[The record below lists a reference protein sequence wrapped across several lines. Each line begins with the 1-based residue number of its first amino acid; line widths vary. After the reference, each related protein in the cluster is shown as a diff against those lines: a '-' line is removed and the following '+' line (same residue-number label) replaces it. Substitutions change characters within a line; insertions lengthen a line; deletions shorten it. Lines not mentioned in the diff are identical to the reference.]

1 MTQQFDKLIK
11 DLRAEVEALKTIRR
25 KSSLTFETVTKTA
38 TGTAVL
44 HKNGSGTITC
54 KKAAVIS
61 IVTSDPNP
69 FVFGYSQPSG
79 STRGRKVDLMG
90 WTDSNG
96 RPAILAIPSGSS
108 NDSSMANNSNK
119 NVTIT
124 VYITAT
130 TDFTTTSSQVT
141 YDGNA

>member
-1 MTQQFDKLIK
+1 MTQQFDNLIK

-25 KSSLTFETVTKTA
+25 KSSVTFETITKTA
-38 TGTAVL
+38 TATAVI
-44 HKNGSGTITC
+44 HKDSYGTITC

-69 FVFGYSQPSG
+69 FVFSYSQPSG
-79 STRGRKVDLMG
+79 PIRGRKVSLLG
-90 WTDSNG
+90 WTDSQN

-108 NDSSMANNSNK
+108 NDSGMAINSDK

-124 VYITAT
+124 IYITAT
-130 TDFTTTSSQVT
+130 TDFTTTSSQVVHN
-141 YDGNA
+141 GSV

>member
-11 DLRAEVEALKTIRR
+11 DLRAEVEALKTVKR
-25 KSSLTFETVTKTA
+25 KSSLTLETVTKTA
-38 TGTAVL
+38 IGTAVL

-61 IVTSDPNP
+61 IVTDDPNP
-69 FVFGYSQPSG
+69 FVFGYAQRSG
-79 STRGRKVDLMG
+79 SVRERKMDLMG

-96 RPAILAIPSGSS
+96 QPAILAIPSGSS
-108 NDSSMANNSNK
+108 IDSDMANNSDK
-119 NVTIT
+119 SIIVF
-124 VYITAT
+124 VHITAT
-130 TDFTTTSSQVT
+130 TDFTTTSSQIT